1 MQTTRPPSP
10 PIDIMNATAL
20 REETHLKKVQQ
31 DALRKEDKEQ
41 QTENVENAK
50 KEMVI
55 SDEIGEKKRKAT
67 AVLCAAKKRQ
77 YCFNMHSLTTEQS
90 IRLLECIGVKGI
102 RDAIIASG
110 EEFDGDYLCGID
122 TEEDFKDFLS
132 EVKLEVSK
140 LRLKA
145 LFKKFKRY
153 QDGEEAIPESVLS
166 AKDSVATAS
175 SSQSE
180 WSRIMMM
187 ILS

>member
-1 MQTTRPPSP
+1 
-10 PIDIMNATAL
+10 
-20 REETHLKKVQQ
+20 
-31 DALRKEDKEQ
+31 
-41 QTENVENAK
+41 
-50 KEMVI
+50 
-55 SDEIGEKKRKAT
+55 
-67 AVLCAAKKRQ
+67 
-77 YCFNMHSLTTEQS
+77 MHSLTAEQS

-175 SSQSE
+175 CS
-180 WSRIMMM
+180 
-187 ILS
+187 